1 MSTKNKR
8 LAMCTQ
14 CQYGLN
20 KELTRLSRLECGVN
34 RIFTVPSRISPVF
47 TPCSFVWIRCG
58 SLYSPALMA
67 AKYSCPVD
75 AGCSRRYARVNT
87 EIPGDRRSIL
97 GVYTDLHGSTRI
109 KLLRELRHEK
119 LNMFN
124 FFPRS
129 PKLVPDRSGQ

>member
-1 MSTKNKR
+1 
-8 LAMCTQ
+8 MCTR

-20 KELTRLSRLECGVN
+20 KKQHGANT
-34 RIFTVPSRISPVF
+34 TVPFRVRSEPDFHGAFADITGLYTVF
-47 TPCSFVWIRCG
+47 IRVEPCC

-75 AGCSRRYARVNT
+75 AGCSRRYAGVNT

-109 KLLRELRHEK
+109 YTDLHG
-119 LNMFN
+119 LNY
-124 FFPRS
+124 
-129 PKLVPDRSGQ
+129 SGNSGMKN